1 MPRTRRGIIRLWF
14 VLAAIWS
21 IGWLVFVAWRE
32 VVDHISPIAT
42 DFFLLPLIILAPW
55 FITALVLVGR
65 WVAVGFK
72 SHNMDTGSDRHAI
85 LFIQHACQYYAA
97 ARFAMHAQ
105 CTPVCGILFHHTVE
119 MLLKGGLAQKR
130 TLSEL
135 EDMRHRLKLI
145 WRAFKT
151 DFPEPF
157 LKRHDGTISSLAKFD
172 AIRYW
177 DAAVFRHGVG
187 MTAQWERPI
196 HQVVTYGT
204 GKSPKQLMVV
214 VSDIDDLVTDVLK
227 AASWNPGTFM
237 GTNPFAL
244 EAITRHNKHAEFL
257 TTRF

>member
-1 MPRTRRGIIRLWF
+1 VTVMPRTRRGIIRLWF

-177 DAAVFRHGVG
+177 GCRRDLCWNLIGAISDSIRIRGQAARSIGL
-187 MTAQWERPI
+187 
-196 HQVVTYGT
+196 
-204 GKSPKQLMVV
+204 S
-214 VSDIDDLVTDVLK
+214 
-227 AASWNPGTFM
+227 ASFWVRLCHPST
-237 GTNPFAL
+237 L
-244 EAITRHNKHAEFL
+244 RIVI
-257 TTRF
+257 